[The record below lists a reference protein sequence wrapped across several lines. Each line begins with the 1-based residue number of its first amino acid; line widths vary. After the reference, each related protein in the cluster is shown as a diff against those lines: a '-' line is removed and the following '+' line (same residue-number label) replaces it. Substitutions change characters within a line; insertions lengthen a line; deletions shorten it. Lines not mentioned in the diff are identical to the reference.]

1 CNRLRKRLC
10 IFDTIIVT
18 LKKVTYAIRIREL
31 CSWTPSLLEEDSI
44 FCDEG
49 CMEKFEEE
57 DAKSFEDNDA
67 ASGVGI
73 LDDIG
78 V

>member
-1 CNRLRKRLC
+1 
-10 IFDTIIVT
+10 
-18 LKKVTYAIRIREL
+18 
-31 CSWTPSLLEEDSI
+31 
-44 FCDEG
+44 
-49 CMEKFEEE
+49 EEE